1 MIKDFNKLSDDEVE
15 KLLAERNKHKEKAL
29 IPKPLPYDK
38 ERHEKFVSDINDIF
52 QEEARGEG
60 KESEHWI
67 FEATLQYVFGP
78 KVFDAWNKFP
88 NQR

>member
-1 MIKDFNKLSDDEVE
+1 MIKDFNNLSDNEVE
-15 KLLAERNKHKEKAL
+15 KLLAQRQKHKEKTS

-52 QEEARGEG
+52 QEEASGEG
-60 KESEHWI
+60 KDAEHFI